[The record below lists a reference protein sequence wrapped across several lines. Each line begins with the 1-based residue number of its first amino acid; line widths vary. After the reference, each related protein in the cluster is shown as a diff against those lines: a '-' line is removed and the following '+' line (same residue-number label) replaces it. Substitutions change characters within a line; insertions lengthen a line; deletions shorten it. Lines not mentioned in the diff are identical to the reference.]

1 MGIAENI
8 TSLRKAIPQNVEII
22 AVSKT
27 RPVTDLLTAYN
38 AGQRA
43 FGENKVQEIIQK
55 QPLMPD
61 DVEWHMIGHLQSNKI
76 KYIISRIHLIHSVD
90 SLKLLVDINR
100 EAAKINRIVDCL
112 LQIHIA
118 SEESKF
124 GLSFDEASSLL
135 NSDEYKKA
143 SHIRIRGLMGMATFT
158 DDEIQV
164 RQEFDQLAS
173 FFKVIREKWFTTNTM
188 FSELSMGMSG
198 DYKLAIDAGS
208 TMVRIGTSIFGERN
222 YNL

>member
-1 MGIAENI
+1 MGIADNI
-8 TSLRKAIPQNVEII
+8 VSIRNTIPQNVKII

-27 RPVTDLLTAYN
+27 RPVPDLLTAYN
-38 AGQRA
+38 AGHRA
-43 FGENKVQEIIQK
+43 FGENKVQELIQK
-55 QPLMPD
+55 QPLMPG

-76 KYIISRIHLIHSVD
+76 KYIVSWIHLIHSVD
-90 SLKLLVDINR
+90 SLKLLVEINR
-100 EAAKINRIVDCL
+100 EASKINRIVDCL

-124 GLSFDEASSLL
+124 GLSFEKASALL
-135 NSDEYKKA
+135 NSDEFKRA

-158 DDEIQV
+158 DDEIRV
-164 RQEFDQLAS
+164 RKEFDQLVS
-173 FFKVIREKWFTTNTM
+173 YFTMIREKWFHEDAL

-198 DYKLAIDAGS
+198 DYKLAIEAGS

-222 YNL
+222 YNA

>member
-8 TSLRKAIPQNVEII
+8 VSLRNTIPHNVKII

-27 RPVTDLLTAYN
+27 RPVPDLLTAYN

-43 FGENKVQEIIQK
+43 FGENKVQELIHK
-55 QPLMPD
+55 QPLMPG

-76 KYIISRIHLIHSVD
+76 KYIVSWIHLIHSVD
-90 SLKLLVDINR
+90 SLKLLVEINR
-100 EAAKINRIVDCL
+100 EASKINRIVDCL

-124 GLSFDEASSLL
+124 GLSFEEASALL
-135 NSDEYKKA
+135 NSEEYKRA

-164 RQEFDQLAS
+164 RKEFDQLVS
-173 FFKVIREKWFTTNTM
+173 CFTMIREKWFHEDAL

-198 DYKLAIDAGS
+198 DYKLAIEAGS

-222 YNL
+222 YNA

>member
-1 MGIAENI
+1 MGIAENLN
-8 TSLRKAIPQNVEII
+8 SFRKEIPQNVKII

-27 RPVTDLLTAYN
+27 RPIADLLIAYN

-43 FGENKVQEIIQK
+43 FGENKVQELIHK
-55 QPLMPD
+55 QPLLPG
-61 DVEWHMIGHLQSNKI
+61 DVEWNMIGHLQSNKI
-76 KYIISRIHLIHSVD
+76 KFIVSWIHLIHSVD
-90 SLKLLVDINR
+90 SLKLLVEINR
-100 EAAKINRIVDCL
+100 EAVKINRIVDCL

-124 GLSFDEASSLL
+124 GLSFEEASSLL
-135 NSDEYKKA
+135 NSDEYKGM

-164 RQEFDQLAS
+164 RKEFDQLAS
-173 FFKVIREKWFTTNTM
+173 CFIKIREKWFREDAS

-198 DYKLAIDAGS
+198 DYKLAIEAGS

-222 YNL
+222 YNP

>member
-8 TSLRKAIPQNVEII
+8 TSLRKEIPQNVKII

-27 RPVTDLLTAYN
+27 RPVTDLLTTYN

-43 FGENKVQEIIQK
+43 FGENKVQELIQK
-55 QPLMPD
+55 QPLMPG

-76 KYIISRIHLIHSVD
+76 KHIVSWIHLIHSVD
-90 SLKLLVDINR
+90 SLKLLVEINR
-100 EAAKINRIVDCL
+100 EAVKINRIVDCL

-118 SEESKF
+118 REESKF
-124 GLSFDEASSLL
+124 GLSFEEASSLL
-135 NSDEYKKA
+135 SSDEYKRA

-164 RQEFDQLAS
+164 RKEFDQLAS
-173 FFKVIREKWFTTNTM
+173 CFTMIREKWFHEDAL
-188 FSELSMGMSG
+188 FSERSMGMSG
-198 DYKLAIDAGS
+198 DYKLAIEAGS

-222 YNL
+222 YNP

>member
-8 TSLRKAIPQNVEII
+8 VSLRNTIPQNVKII

-27 RPVTDLLTAYN
+27 MPVPDLLTAYN

-43 FGENKVQEIIQK
+43 FGENKVQELIQK
-55 QPLMPD
+55 QPLMPG

-76 KYIISRIHLIHSVD
+76 KYIVSWIHLIHSVD
-90 SLKLLVDINR
+90 SLKLLVEINR
-100 EAAKINRIVDCL
+100 EASKINRIVDCL

-124 GLSFDEASSLL
+124 GLSFEKASALL
-135 NSDEYKKA
+135 NSDEFKRA

-158 DDEIQV
+158 DDEIRV
-164 RQEFDQLAS
+164 RKEFDQLVS
-173 FFKVIREKWFTTNTM
+173 YFTMIREKWFHDDAL

-222 YNL
+222 YNA